1 MISANEARL
10 LQRSPLRIEK
20 YLLQIE
26 EEIENHCMNSDTGYI
41 FYKISGA
48 ERIHIPVIIQ
58 MLERLGFQVQES
70 EDELK
75 ISWFKQW

>member
-1 MISANEARL
+1 MISAREASL

-20 YLLQIE
+20 YLIQIE
-26 EEIENHCMNSDTGYI
+26 EEIQNHCMNSDTGYI

-48 ERIHIPVIIQ
+48 EIHIPAIIQ
-58 MLERLGFQVQES
+58 MLERLGFQVQEL
-70 EDELK
+70 EEELK